1 MRERARISI
10 FSFDLAMIFNK
21 LVQYKTNKDIHDLG
35 SVHGEK
41 VVLGDIP
48 PKWKNVEISI
58 NSDMLPRR

>member
-1 MRERARISI
+1 
-10 FSFDLAMIFNK
+10 MIFNK
-21 LVQYKTNKDIHDLG
+21 LVQYKTNKDIHDRG

>member
-1 MRERARISI
+1 M
-10 FSFDLAMIFNK
+10 MFNK
-21 LVQYKTNKDIHDLG
+21 VAYYKRNNYFRYLG